1 MLSEHETINEQ
12 GVRLKDVTEKGAL
25 PTRTQPR
32 RGRKKVVMA
41 GALCALLTGTVMAG
55 YFLLR
60 GKDVRVNAS
69 RRATDKITSGSDL
82 QKAAYDSLGASLK
95 GSAPFAPL
103 PAPATNIGSGQRT
116 NVAMAGVEPSPAS
129 AVENESAPKIPAP
142 IQPGIAM
149 TLAPPP
155 EASLSKDSKTTGTG
169 QAATGSGQPEGGAS
183 GTYGVSKPKTE
194 ASILF
199 STPPAPTLTA
209 LKDNLKSSSDDASK
223 SLNSAGEKAPGA
235 SAGKPVLHKARR
247 EPGFGTM
254 LPVRLMGVL
263 YTLRQG
269 SLARLE
275 LVRDIKS
282 ERWALKRGTV
292 FVGSLLGSE
301 LDRAFVQI
309 KGYIDPETNA
319 FTKLEGEL
327 LGGDGG
333 AGLRGKRRRISP
345 VWVKVLDRAAQAG
358 TQILTSVLGRAN
370 SSVIVTADPYGTFRP
385 PSESQN
391 NRSFVEVP
399 AGRAG
404 FVLVTGLP
412 ASGQSDSHLAG
423 SDSRATDKPTE
434 LSDAELAELFAEADA
449 ERIKSALPR
458 MNPELRQVAEAALRE
473 IEATDKPKGR

>member
-12 GVRLKDVTEKGAL
+12 GVRLKDVTEEGAV
-25 PTRTQPR
+25 PKRIQPR
-32 RGRKKVVMA
+32 RGRKKIVMA
-41 GALCALLTGTVMAG
+41 GALCALLTFTAMAG

-60 GKDVRVNAS
+60 GKDVQVNAS
-69 RRATDKITSGSDL
+69 RKVTDKITSGSDL

-95 GSAPFAPL
+95 GSSPVAPPSA
-103 PAPATNIGSGQRT
+103 PAPNIGSGQRI
-116 NVAMAGVEPSPAS
+116 NVAMAGVAPSPTS
-129 AVENESAPKIPAP
+129 DVENESAPKIPAP
-142 IQPGIAM
+142 VQPGIAM

-155 EASLSKDSKTTGTG
+155 EASLAKESKTTGSG
-169 QAATGSGQPEGGAS
+169 QPATGLGQPEGGAS
-183 GTYGVSKPKTE
+183 GAYGASKPKTE
-194 ASILF
+194 ASILY
-199 STPPAPTLTA
+199 STPPAATA
-209 LKDNLKSSSDDASK
+209 AVLKDNLKSSSDDASK
-223 SLNSAGEKAPGA
+223 SLNSAGEKAPSA
-235 SAGKPVLHKARR
+235 SAGKPVLYKARR

-254 LPVRLMGVL
+254 LPVRLMGAL

-275 LVRDIKS
+275 LVRDIKN

-319 FTKLEGEL
+319 LTKLEGEL

-358 TQILTSVLGRAN
+358 TQILTSVLGRGN

-385 PSESQN
+385 PSESQS

-399 AGRAG
+399 AGSVG
-404 FVLVTGLP
+404 FVLVTSLP
-412 ASGQSDSHLAG
+412 ASGQSDSYLAS
-423 SDSRATDKPTE
+423 SDSQGNDKQGE
-434 LSDAELAELFAEADA
+434 LSDSELVELFAEADA